1 MAPALPPES
10 VDPGAGCFVI
20 GPAVAAYYLASFT
33 VDAHGYYYR
42 DTELGIAAGV
52 FLIALGAVV
61 FWLLLTFLTPV
72 ITNKEKS

>member
-1 MAPALPPES
+1 MAARGTIETTTIFKS
-10 VDPGAGCFVI
+10 VEASCFAI

-52 FLIALGAVV
+52 FLIALGFALRY
-61 FWLLLTFLTPV
+61 WRRET
-72 ITNKEKS
+72 